1 MQNVPERDGGNS
13 ITRDS
18 SHKACHD
25 SSDWVG
31 YTESWVSDAWEVV
44 DEESAARSARSNSA
58 DSHKAAYVEFGS
70 ASDRMDG

>member
-1 MQNVPERDGGNS
+1 MCLNAIA
-13 ITRDS
+13 ITAS
-18 SHKACHD
+18 LETPSHKACHD

-58 DSHKAAYVEFGS
+58 DSHKAAYVGFGS